1 MPKAMRKNSPGYSLL
16 EMLVVISLLAAVAF
30 VTTGAYTH
38 VIEDSGERLVITEM
52 QEIARAIRQFKQDT
66 GYFPKEGPFNL
77 DVVAGGQVTDASLL
91 ADFPHS
97 GSTPVRRQIWFDSQ
111 VNFYQLMTTVSPLNG
126 TGHLLEEWNEETG
139 RGWRGP
145 YLQGVRDGYIDVG
158 DDSDDPA
165 IVNTTGIADVDGI
178 ADPFMFRGKALGGSE
193 VDGGIF
199 DWSRTHRP
207 VNTEDPP
214 REEREKWGRP
224 YLLLDLGTPA
234 KLSLVSMGPDGEWDN
249 GLDDDIVLPLE

>member
-1 MPKAMRKNSPGYSLL
+1 
-16 EMLVVISLLAAVAF
+16 
-30 VTTGAYTH
+30 
-38 VIEDSGERLVITEM
+38 M

-77 DVVAGGQVTDASLL
+77 DSAPGGQVTTASLL
-91 ADFPHS
+91 ADFPYS
-97 GSTPVRRQIWFDSQ
+97 GTTAAKRQNWFNSQ

-126 TGHLLEEWNEETG
+126 TGHLLEQWNEETG

-158 DDSDDPA
+158 DGPNDPA
-165 IVNTTGIADVDGI
+165 IVSANGIADVDGI
-178 ADPFMFRGKALGGSE
+178 ADPFMFRGIAGGGSE
-193 VDGGIF
+193 VDGNIL

-207 VNTEDPP
+207 VNAGDPA

-224 YLLLDLGTPA
+224 YLLLNMGTPA
-234 KLSLVSMGPDGEWDN
+234 KLSLVSMGSDGEWDN